1 VRFVFAAAVLLT
13 LLAAAPAAHAT
24 AVRPSGPVDAAHRT
38 SYPEDV
44 DWTSYGHDAQLT
56 NYVFSRSLRTRT
68 ASRLALQWRTKLDA
82 GVTASPLAATIDV
95 GGVTRTL
102 VFVATWAESVS
113 ALDARTGDVVWTR
126 TFGSVDTGVCGTYGI
141 ASTPAID
148 LTRGRLYAIGA
159 DGLLRGLDLATG
171 DDVPGF
177 PIRLIDRT
185 ATEYVWGGLRI
196 VQDRLYVPVASYCD
210 APDDAQVAADGRL
223 VAIDLGSLAPAG
235 TFDAV
240 PGFGFLGGLWG
251 WGGVSAEQDGSVVYS
266 AVGNSSVYSAE
277 CDCLVDDG
285 GYGDSVVALTPDLQ
299 TVLDWNRPATVPN
312 RGDADFGAAPLLFQP
327 DVCPPLAAANNK
339 AGALYIWDRR
349 ALGAGPIATVGLGD
363 ASAPFVGA
371 PSYDPGSGL
380 IYDSQVFMTDSDTGR
395 KYGVAAIGP
404 GADCTFTIVW
414 RAAFGS
420 GSQAPPI
427 VIGDLVLVG
436 GGFDGG
442 FAALDGSSGH
452 LLWSY
457 ATDEPTLAPLISVGG
472 SVFGAD
478 LYGNVYAFAVES
490 AS

>member
-1 VRFVFAAAVLLT
+1 VRFVLAAAVLLT
-13 LLAAAPAAHAT
+13 LLAASPPAHAK

-38 SYPEDV
+38 SYGQDA

-56 NYVFSRSLRTRT
+56 NRVRSQSLGART
-68 ASRLALQWRTKLDA
+68 ASRLALQWRTRLDS
-82 GVTASPLAATIDV
+82 GVTASPLAATIDA
-95 GGVTRTL
+95 GGITRTL
-102 VFVATWAESVS
+102 VFVATWAGSVS
-113 ALDARTGDVVWTR
+113 ALDAGTGSIVWTR
-126 TFGSVDTGVCGTYGI
+126 TFGSVDTGACGEYGI

-148 LTRGRLYAIGA
+148 VKRGRLYAIGA

-171 DDVPGF
+171 DDAPGF

-210 APDDAQVAADGRL
+210 APDDAQIAADGRL
-223 VAIDLGSLAPAG
+223 IAIDLGSLAPAG

-251 WGGVSAEQDGSVVYS
+251 WGGVSAEPDGSVVYS
-266 AVGNSSVYSAE
+266 AVGNSSVYSAD

-312 RGDADFGAAPLLFQP
+312 VGDADFGAAPLLFQP

-363 ASAPFVGA
+363 ATAPFVGA
-371 PSYDPGSGL
+371 PSYDPVSGL

-395 KYGVAAIGP
+395 KYGVAALGP
-404 GADCTFTIVW
+404 GTDCTFTIVW

-427 VIGDLVLVG
+427 VVGDVVLVG

-442 FAALDGSSGH
+442 FAALDGSTGR

-478 LYGNVYAFAVES
+478 LDGNVYAFAVAP